1 MHHGIKT
8 KETMMG
14 CVGPVV
20 GQQLYAF
27 SRTNVDLDQLM
38 KNPQLFL
45 EESFTVDARYM
56 SALMLAGWVTSKID
70 KKNAAKEIPKAMPLL
85 DTMTQRSR
93 EFVLLICTSMSKQRL
108 VKFIKALIAHDPK
121 YKDMLS
127 DIALN
132 IKQAISI

>member
-1 MHHGIKT
+1 
-8 KETMMG
+8 MG